1 LIYEGDKCGNSVPD
15 RDDIGIRHLHGDGD
29 FRSQECIDI
38 LKEADIV
45 VTNPPFSLFREFVAQ
60 LYKYGKKFLIIGHQ
74 NAITYK
80 EGMIRVSGV
89 TWFTNLEIKK
99 RHEDMI
105 LYRSYKGNEESYPFY
120 DNYDAINI
128 DLAKNVP
135 ADYAGVMGVPITFLS
150 KHNPD
155 QFDLVGQMVTTKIDE
170 FNHGYP
176 YINGKKIYAR
186 ILIKNKRIQTK

>member
-1 LIYEGDKCGNSVPD
+1 MAHFI
-15 RDDIGIRHLHGDGD
+15 
-29 FRSQECIDI
+29 
-38 LKEADIV
+38 
-45 VTNPPFSLFREFVAQ
+45 NPHYSDYASDLD
-60 LYKYGKKFLIIGHQ
+60 H
-74 NAITYK
+74 K

>member
-1 LIYEGDKCGNSVPD
+1 
-15 RDDIGIRHLHGDGD
+15 
-29 FRSQECIDI
+29 
-38 LKEADIV
+38 
-45 VTNPPFSLFREFVAQ
+45 
-60 LYKYGKKFLIIGHQ
+60 
-74 NAITYK
+74 
-80 EGMIRVSGV
+80 
-89 TWFTNLEIKK
+89 
-99 RHEDMI
+99 MI